1 MIRLKQFLHGCLAI
15 LTLLTIG
22 CKDDWDL
29 NGEQMVEGDAK
40 LSITVAFNQ
49 EHTEIGTRSTQ
60 PEPTGGDKGDMMD
73 NINTLYMVIYNKDG
87 KLCGTYPIYGN
98 NLTPHENVSNVNYEL
113 TDNRTEDEKGQGLQ
127 NEQTGKVTFDL
138 KLSSGYYYLY
148 AIANVDDF
156 ENKDI
161 STREKLKALEFAW
174 DNTLTANNSQ
184 MFGIFA
190 LASNRN
196 ATDDEPLAISA
207 TTTNLH
213 CWVRRLASKVTIAF
227 DGSDLYD
234 NVQIYITNIAIKD
247 IPKICTLGI
256 PNTPGPDNKEESE
269 IEKRQKRYDAS
280 HGVIETGKSIQIQTL
295 PEDKSSVIP
304 DNYLHICND
313 KHPYLGIDQ
322 DKGSIENAHGHK
334 ALSLFFYENM
344 QGTGKDKAQSQ
355 SGNKIDFPNP
365 DMGIVGTG
373 WKDEMAYGTYVEVEG
388 FYRCPSNSSHLGYGP
403 IKFRYMLGQKPEEGK
418 PDNNYDAKRNT
429 HYKLTLKFKGYGND
443 ADWHIDYEERPGIY
457 ITSPQYISYLYNKSM
472 MASVKI
478 VGEIQPGTTLHAEI
492 VGTTSET
499 NGDRANETFWRPWGN
514 GTEEYPDP
522 SREDVVNPGNEGG
535 SYYWKGEVYKDG
547 PWNSFL
553 SLRKTQL
560 LVISD
565 GEDKYAD
572 KAKNKEYFI
581 ENNKGTREYAIE
593 QGPHESEDDLYRVEY
608 TKNIENSVKERIF
621 YIPLYTR
628 AKVLHVRTG
637 YSGNNPYVAYPRKA
651 KIKFWA
657 NIKNPE
663 TGNYEKQETYLEII
677 QVRRIVNPKGIWR
690 DEHNA
695 QSKPF
700 HVRLLRLPNEEE
712 DFVSFDSQG
721 GWCADVVQG
730 EDNIISL
737 STTKEGS
744 GINALPQHGVTHIEG
759 ATEHPIDFTI
769 NFNGN
774 KGCAIVRVKY
784 HNYTCEHDIFCSVGN
799 DPVKLTETTS
809 ETDNRVIWW
818 NTRNVYRF
826 DNDNTPILTETP
838 IEEGSL
844 FRRTNYTAILASNN
858 ETYGLGEKPNDLEV
872 IEKTS
877 TTSTSKTWDALR
889 PTGTNYNSWSIAGNE
904 ERIAT
909 IKDFYTLVP
918 QDPNDMS
925 FPIKQAYGVL
935 YGDGAAGVEY
945 KRTDAY
951 GYMRKDGTTSSK
963 GMQGCFVYN
972 KNTCKHIFLPIGA
985 SGHGHRK
992 HSGGWRNEDQ
1002 DGTLRYAT
1010 RSNRFDLRDPGTIQY
1025 QPLFYDLYRRPGA
1038 IYWCRNRLD
1047 DNQTGNQSSAFDINF
1062 FTMSFG
1068 GYNNDAAS
1076 ANDGSNSHACFIRT
1090 VRYVA
1095 PH

>member
-1 MIRLKQFLHGCLAI
+1 MMKLKQLLYGCLVI
-15 LTLLTIG
+15 LALLATG

-29 NGEQMVEGDAK
+29 NGGQMVEGDAQ

-49 EHTEIGTRSTQ
+49 ENTEIGTRAPQ
-60 PEPTGGDKGDMMD
+60 APTGGDKGDLMD
-73 NINTLYMVIYNKDG
+73 NINTLYLVVYNQNEELHGRYPVYGTDITRHKDVD
-87 KLCGTYPIYGN
+87 
-98 NLTPHENVSNVNYEL
+98 NVTYEL
-113 TDNRTEDEKGQGLQ
+113 TDNRTEDEKGQGLK

-138 KLSSGYYYLY
+138 KLSSGNYYIY
-148 AIANVDDF
+148 AVANVDDF

-161 STREKLKALEFAW
+161 STRGKLKALEFTW
-174 DNTLTANNSQ
+174 DQTTTSNNSQ
-184 MFGIFA
+184 MFGIFTFE
-190 LASNRN
+190 SDRN

-207 TTTNLH
+207 TTTKLH
-213 CWVRRLASKVTIAF
+213 CWVRRLASKVTVAF

-247 IPKICTLGI
+247 IPRKCMLGND
-256 PNTPGPDNKEESE
+256 NTPGPEPGNRGNE
-269 IEKRQKRYDAS
+269 IENRKNRHDESSQP

-295 PEDKSSVIP
+295 PEDKASVIP
-304 DNYLHICND
+304 DNYLHVCNN

-322 DKGSIENAHGHK
+322 DKGSIDNAHGHK

-344 QGTGKDKAQSQ
+344 QGTGKNKAQSKD
-355 SGNKIDFPNP
+355 GNKIDFPNP
-365 DMGIVGTG
+365 DMGAEGTG
-373 WKDEMAYGTYVEVEG
+373 WKDEMAYGTYIEVEG
-388 FYRCPSNSSHLGYGP
+388 FYRCPSNSSRLGYGP
-403 IKFRYMLGQKPEEGK
+403 IKFRYMLGQKPETGK
-418 PDNNYDAKRNT
+418 EDNNYDAKRNT

-443 ADWHIDYEERPGIY
+443 ADWHIDYEEHPGIY

-472 MASVKI
+472 MATVKI
-478 VGEIQPGTTLHAEI
+478 VGEIEPGTTLHAEI

-499 NGDRANETFWRPWGN
+499 NGDRASETFWRPWGN

-522 SREDVVNPGNEGG
+522 QKESNPGSDRGD
-535 SYYWKGEVYKDG
+535 YYWKGNVHDDG

-581 ENNKGTREYAIE
+581 DSNKGTREYVIE
-593 QGPHESEDDLYRVEY
+593 QGSHDLDDLYRVEY

-621 YIPLYTR
+621 YVPLYTR
-628 AKVLHVRTG
+628 AKVLYVRTG

-663 TGNYEKQETYLEII
+663 TGKFEKQATYLEII

-700 HVRLLRLPNEEE
+700 HVRLLRLPKEEE

-730 EDNIISL
+730 GDNIISL

-744 GINALPQHGVTHIEG
+744 GIDALPQHGVTHIEG
-759 ATEHPIDFTI
+759 AGEHPIDFTI
-769 NFNGN
+769 NFNGK

-799 DPVKLTETTS
+799 DPVKLTN
-809 ETDNRVIWW
+809 DNLWW

-826 DNDNTPILTETP
+826 DKTQPILTETP

-844 FRRTNYTAILASNN
+844 FRRANYTAILASNN
-858 ETYGLGEKPNDLEV
+858 ETYGLGKKPDNLEV
-872 IEKTS
+872 IENNS
-877 TTSTSKTWDALR
+877 TTPTNKTWADLK
-889 PTGTNYNSWSIAGNE
+889 PTSNYNSWNIAGDE

-909 IKDFYTLVP
+909 IEDFYTLVP
-918 QDPNDMS
+918 QDANDMT

-935 YGDGAAGVEY
+935 YGDGAKEVEY

-951 GYMRKDGTTSSK
+951 GYMRKDGKNSSK

-972 KNTCKHIFLPIGA
+972 KNTCKHIFLPISA

-992 HSGGWRNEDQ
+992 HSGGWKNEDL
-1002 DGTLRYAT
+1002 DGTLRYAG
-1010 RSNRFDLRDPGTIQY
+1010 RSKRFDLDDPDNTIIY

-1038 IYWCRNRLD
+1038 IYWCRNRQ
-1047 DNQTGNQSSAFDINF
+1047 NGGNHPGKESSAFDINF

-1068 GYNNDAAS
+1068 GYGNDAAIS
-1076 ANDGSNSHACFIRT
+1076 DNGSDSHACFIRT

>member
-1 MIRLKQFLHGCLAI
+1 MMKLKQLLYGCLVI
-15 LTLLTIG
+15 LALQATG

-29 NGEQMVEGDAK
+29 NGGQMVEGDAQ

-49 EHTEIGTRSTQ
+49 ENTEIGTRATKT
-60 PEPTGGDKGDMMD
+60 PTGGDEGDLMD
-73 NINTLYMVIYNKDG
+73 NIKTLYLVVYNQDG
-87 KLCGTYPIYGN
+87 KLHGRYPVYGADI
-98 NLTPHENVSNVNYEL
+98 TIHEDVDNVKYEL
-113 TDNRTEDEKGQGLQ
+113 TDNRTEDEKGLQ
-127 NEQTGKVTFDL
+127 NDATGKVTFDL
-138 KLSSGYYYLY
+138 KLSSGYYYIY
-148 AIANVDDF
+148 AVANVGDF

-161 STREKLKALEFAW
+161 STREKLKALEFTW
-174 DNTLTANNSQ
+174 DQTTTSNNSQ
-184 MFGIFA
+184 MFGIFTFE
-190 LASNRN
+190 SNRN

-207 TTTNLH
+207 TTTKLH
-213 CWVRRLASKVTIAF
+213 CWVRRLASKVTVAF

-247 IPKICTLGI
+247 IPRKCMLGND
-256 PNTPGPDNKEESE
+256 NTPGPEPGNEGNE
-269 IEKRQKRYDAS
+269 IENRKNRHDESSQP

-295 PEDKSSVIP
+295 PEDKASVIP

-322 DKGSIENAHGHK
+322 DKGSIDNAHGHK

-344 QGTGKDKAQSQ
+344 QGTGKNKAQSKD
-355 SGNKIDFPNP
+355 GNKIDFPNP
-365 DMGIVGTG
+365 DMEAEGTG
-373 WKDEMAYGTYVEVEG
+373 WKDEMAYGTYIEVEG
-388 FYRCPSNSSHLGYGP
+388 FYRCPSNSSRLGYGP

-418 PDNNYDAKRNT
+418 PDDNYDAKRNT

-443 ADWHIDYEERPGIY
+443 ADWHIDYEEHPGIY

-472 MASVKI
+472 MATVKI
-478 VGEIQPGTTLHAEI
+478 VGEIEPGTTLHAEI

-522 SREDVVNPGNEGG
+522 KEASNPGSEGG
-535 SYYWKGEVYKDG
+535 DYYWKGEVHVDG

-553 SLRKTQL
+553 SLRKTEL

-565 GEDKYAD
+565 GTDDVASN
-572 KAKNKEYFI
+572 ATNKKYFI
-581 ENNKGTREYAIE
+581 DKKKGTREYAIE
-593 QGPHESEDDLYRVEY
+593 QGPHESDDLYRVEY

-628 AKVLHVRTG
+628 AKVLFVRTG

-774 KGCAIVRVKY
+774 KGYAIVRVKY

-799 DPVKLTETTS
+799 DPVKLT
-809 ETDNRVIWW
+809 NHNLWW

-826 DNDNTPILTETP
+826 DNNNTPILTGTP

-858 ETYGLGEKPNDLEV
+858 ETYGLGIKPDNLKV
-872 IEKTS
+872 IENNS
-877 TTSTSKTWDALR
+877 TTPTNKKWADLK
-889 PTGTNYNSWSIAGNE
+889 PTGTTYNSWSIAGNE

-909 IKDFYTLVP
+909 IEDFYTLVP
-918 QDPNDMS
+918 QDPNDMT

-935 YGDGAAGVEY
+935 YGDGANKVEY

-951 GYMRKDGTTSSK
+951 GYMREDGTNSSK

-972 KNTCKHIFLPIGA
+972 KNTCKHIFLPISA

-992 HSGGWRNEDQ
+992 HEKAYKSEDPS
-1002 DGTLRYAT
+1002 GTLRYAS
-1010 RSNRFDLRDPGTIQY
+1010 RSRRFDLQDPETIIY

-1038 IYWCRNRLD
+1038 IYWCRNRL
-1047 DNQTGNQSSAFDINF
+1047 NGGNRSGKESSAFDINF

-1068 GYNNDAAS
+1068 GYGNDAAIS
-1076 ANDGSNSHACFIRT
+1076 DNGSDSHACFIRT
-1090 VRYVA
+1090 VRYKA
-1095 PH
+1095 PN